1 MRALSGH
8 AEYSCPRIDSC
19 LLGPR
24 LIIDETCFLV
34 PKLISDS
41 KHEVHESLSHDDAGG
56 SPTNLTTSIPGS
68 IFDNIEAKLSVS
80 SLDEETQTLWVDIRA
95 AFDEG
100 GPSAVRGVIDDR
112 VRQSRLAVEKDL
124 KQTRSVAKSAT
135 PKKKA
140 SPAKKAAAPKKAK
153 TK

>member
-1 MRALSGH
+1 M
-8 AEYSCPRIDSC
+8 
-19 LLGPR
+19 
-24 LIIDETCFLV
+24 

-41 KHEVHESLSHDDAGG
+41 KHMAHESPSPDDAAG
-56 SPTNLTTSIPGS
+56 SPANLTMTISGS
-68 IFDNIEAKLSVS
+68 IFENIEAKLGVA
-80 SLDEETQTLWVDIRA
+80 SLDKDTQTLWIEIRA

-124 KQTRSVAKSAT
+124 KQTRSVAKSTT

-140 SPAKKAAAPKKAK
+140 GSAKKVAAPKKAK